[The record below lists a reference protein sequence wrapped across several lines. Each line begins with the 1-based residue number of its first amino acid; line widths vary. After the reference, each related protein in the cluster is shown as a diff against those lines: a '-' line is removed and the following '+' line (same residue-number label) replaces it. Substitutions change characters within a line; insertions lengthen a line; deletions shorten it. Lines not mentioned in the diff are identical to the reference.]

1 MLGVNIISTL
11 RDKCPIMHNELV
23 SLLFITLINNQI
35 IDLAVDGAHL
45 LMIAFDLRQRP
56 ISFILILKHSGVDQ
70 TVLNLL
76 SHLLF
81 ANFVKLS

>member
-1 MLGVNIISTL
+1 
-11 RDKCPIMHNELV
+11 MHNELI
-23 SLLFITLINNQI
+23 SLLFITLIDNQI

-45 LMIAFDLRQRP
+45 LMIAFDLRKCP
-56 ISFILILKHSGVDQ
+56 ISFILVLKHSGVDQ